1 VFALRIASSRNCAY
15 IKHVLSVFNCRMQKR
30 IQRILAGCILTVIGI
45 YIGRSTLNP
54 GKVKQLTIKLTF
66 AVSLL
71 GMLC

>member
-1 VFALRIASSRNCAY
+1 VNAVDHR
-15 IKHVLSVFNCRMQKR
+15 
-30 IQRILAGCILTVIGI
+30 
-45 YIGRSTLNP
+45 LNP